1 MFYIT
6 QSLSIKVKKKKK
18 GSKTIVQVKNTAN
31 YYLITIPS
39 GPVITAW
46 PIQISVMPL

>member
-6 QSLSIKVKKKKK
+6 QSLSIKVKKKK
-18 GSKTIVQVKNTAN
+18 GSKTIVQVKNTAK
-31 YYLITIPS
+31 YYPITIPS

-46 PIQISVMPL
+46 PIQVSVMPL